1 MSLVNDYEIKN
12 NFEYDL
18 VVNGRFDICW
28 TRPYDFSK
36 LDNNKFHIP
45 SIKMKDTLIG
55 VDSIL
60 NIQKW

>member
-36 LDNNKFHIP
+36 LDTNKFHIP
-45 SIKMKDTLIG
+45 AHKNERHLDWGYQS
-55 VDSIL
+55 
-60 NIQKW
+60 NF

>member
-36 LDNNKFHIP
+36 LDNNKFHIHLKHGNV
-45 SIKMKDTLIG
+45 SR
-55 VDSIL
+55 VNS
-60 NIQKW
+60 